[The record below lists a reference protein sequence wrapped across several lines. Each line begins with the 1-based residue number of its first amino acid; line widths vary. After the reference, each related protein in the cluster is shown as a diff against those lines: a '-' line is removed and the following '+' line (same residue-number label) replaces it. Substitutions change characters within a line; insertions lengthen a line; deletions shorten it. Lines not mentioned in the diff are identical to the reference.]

1 MPRPPSIR
9 SLKKQAEGCT
19 RCQLYR
25 YATQVV
31 FGEGPETARTMVIGE
46 QPGAREDDSGH
57 PFVGPAGQ
65 VFDKA
70 LEEAGVAR
78 DSLYVT
84 NVMKHFKY
92 ERVGKV
98 RLHKRANAAEQA
110 ACRFWLDAE
119 LARIKPARV
128 VCLGGMAAKAIFG
141 SKFRLLAQRGRWMP
155 TKFGFEAMATVHPSY
170 LLRMPDREE
179 SRRQYALFVRELR
192 MLR

>member
-1 MPRPPSIR
+1 MPKPPSIR
-9 SLKKQAEGCT
+9 SLRKQAGECT
-19 RCQLYR
+19 RCKLYR

-31 FGEGPETARTMVIGE
+31 FGEGPESALTMVIGE
-46 QPGAREDDSGH
+46 QPGAREDEAGH
-57 PFVGPAGQ
+57 PFVGPAGKM
-65 VFDKA
+65 FDQA

-110 ACRFWLDAE
+110 ACRIWLDAE
-119 LARIKPARV
+119 LARIKPVRV

-141 SKFRLLAQRGRWMP
+141 SKFRLLAQRGQWLP

-179 SRRQYALFVRELR
+179 SKRQYAMFVKELA
-192 MLR
+192 MLS

>member
-1 MPRPPSIR
+1 MAKPPSIR
-9 SLKKQAEGCT
+9 SLKKQASECT
-19 RCQLYR
+19 RCNLYR

-31 FGEGPETARTMVIGE
+31 FGEGPETAQVMVIGE

-65 VFDKA
+65 LFDKA
-70 LEEAGVAR
+70 LAEAGVER

-128 VCLGGMAAKAIFG
+128 LCLGGMAAKAIFG
-141 SKFRLLAQRGRWMP
+141 SKFRLLAQRGAWLP
-155 TKFGFEAMATVHPSY
+155 TKLGFEAMATVHPSY

-179 SRRQYALFVRELR
+179 SKRQYARFVRELR
-192 MLR
+192 TLR

>member
-1 MPRPPSIR
+1 VAKPPGIPTLRRRAS
-9 SLKKQAEGCT
+9 ECT
-19 RCQLYR
+19 RCKLYR

-31 FGEGPETARTMVIGE
+31 FGEGPEAARIMVIGE
-46 QPGAREDDSGH
+46 QPGAREDEAGH

-65 VFDKA
+65 LFDKA
-70 LEEAGVAR
+70 LAEAGVER
-78 DSLYVT
+78 ESLYVT

-110 ACRFWLDAE
+110 ACRLWLDAE
-119 LARIKPARV
+119 LARVKPARV
-128 VCLGGMAAKAIFG
+128 LCLGSMAAKAILG
-141 SKFRLLAQRGRWMP
+141 AKFKLLAQRGEWLP

-170 LLRMPDREE
+170 LLRMPDRDE
-179 SRRQYALFVRELR
+179 SKRQYALFVKELA